1 MIEKARMAWAREMRS
16 RTASRVGQAFAVSGS
31 SHAAA
36 ADARA
41 RAAMP
46 GEMVRWL
53 EIVTG
58 VSGEPMPAAGAVPGY
73 KTVAAHY
80 EKG

>member
-1 MIEKARMAWAREMRS
+1 
-16 RTASRVGQAFAVSGS
+16 
-31 SHAAA
+31 
-36 ADARA
+36 
-41 RAAMP
+41 MP